1 MRGGKG
7 LKKDWYRKK
16 CDGCKHYNPECRQG
30 ACSLYPYNVGYRPQ
44 KFLPLRETSDT
55 S

>member
-1 MRGGKG
+1 M
-7 LKKDWYRKK
+7 KKKWQVKE
-16 CDGCKHYNPECRQG
+16 CGSCKLLNPECRQG